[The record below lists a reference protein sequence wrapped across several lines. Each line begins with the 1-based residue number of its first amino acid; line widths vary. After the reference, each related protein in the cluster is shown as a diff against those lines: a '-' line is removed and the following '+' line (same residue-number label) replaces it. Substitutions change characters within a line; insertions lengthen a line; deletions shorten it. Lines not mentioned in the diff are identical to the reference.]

1 MSANSDIPAR
11 SGKALLRILVFTL
24 ILSVMNGSMF
34 NVALP
39 TISEDFRLS
48 PAQVSWIVTG
58 YLIVYAVG
66 AVMFGK
72 LTEKYAPKNLLTFG
86 LLVLSAGSVL
96 GLVSSTYGMI
106 IVARICQAVGASVIP
121 ALAMIIPIRYFAPEQ
136 RGRALGTTSVGIALG
151 TALGPIIAGFVTAF
165 LNWKMLFVIPLL
177 SLITIPFYRKH
188 LLGEPAEPDRQID
201 FPGGVLLAGTVASL
215 LLALTDKQLG
225 YAGISVALLILFV
238 WRIRR
243 AAEPFISPSLF
254 RNRLYSANLTAA
266 FLIMAISL
274 GLPFLLPQLL
284 SQVYGFSPAA
294 IGLVM
299 LPSALVT
306 ALLGRTG
313 GRLADDK
320 GHAFL
325 LYAASALLI
334 AGFVGLSSAAGHSSL
349 LVAFFLIFGVLGQSY
364 MQIALSAAV
373 SRTLEPGQVGVG
385 MGLLSMSNFIAAASA
400 TAVLGSM
407 LGSDRPA
414 VKLNPFSLGG
424 ESAMYSN
431 ILIVLAIAALAFAL
445 LYRASSIRRMRASN
459 RPTD

>member
-1 MSANSDIPAR
+1 MSKTSDVPAR
-11 SGKALLRILVFTL
+11 SGEALLRILVFTL

-86 LLVLSAGSVL
+86 LLVLAAGSVL
-96 GLVSSTYGMI
+96 GLVSSAYGMI

-121 ALAMIIPIRYFAPEQ
+121 ALALIIPIRYFAPEQ

-151 TALGPIIAGFVTAF
+151 TALGPIVAGFVTAF
-165 LNWKMLFVIPLL
+165 LDWKMLFVIPLL
-177 SLITIPFYRKH
+177 SLITIPFYRRH
-188 LLGEPAEPDRQID
+188 LLGEPAEPNRQID
-201 FPGGVLLAGTVASL
+201 FTGGLLLAGTVAFL
-215 LLALTDKQLG
+215 LLALTGKQIG
-225 YAGISVALLILFV
+225 YAGISLVLLILFIL
-238 WRIRR
+238 RIRR

-284 SQVYGFSPAA
+284 AQVYDFSPAV

-306 ALLGRTG
+306 ALLGRAG

-325 LYAASALLI
+325 LYTASALLI
-334 AGFVGLSSAAGHSSL
+334 AGLVGLSSAAGSSSL

-364 MQIALSAAV
+364 MQIALSDAV
-373 SRTLEPGQVGVG
+373 SRTLEPSQVGVG

-407 LGSDRPA
+407 LGSGRPA

-431 ILIVLAIAALAFAL
+431 ILIVLALAALAFVL
-445 LYRASSIRRMRASN
+445 FYRASFMRRVRTSN
-459 RPTD
+459 RKAE